1 MNQPMSLS
9 TKNVGGE
16 NSLGI
21 RPELMDQIRRIE
33 IRTRHKVEDLF
44 AGNYLSVFKGRGI
57 EFDEVRPYEAGDD
70 VRSIDWNVTARMGE
84 LYVKRFIEE
93 RELTMLLMVDVSGS
107 QDFGSVGRFKREA
120 VAEMAAL
127 LAFAANRNNDKV
139 GLLLFSDRVEKYFP
153 PRKGRRHIL
162 RLVRELL
169 TFQPAGRGTD
179 LKQALDYSNQMLK
192 QRGIVFLLSDFQD
205 DPAAYRKALN
215 VAGRRHDLVAI
226 DLRDPLEKHIAP
238 VGLMVL
244 EDAETG
250 ELMEIDTSD
259 PAWRKAF
266 QQRQQ
271 QTDAAIRQALNGA
284 KVDRIS
290 MATPD
295 DFVGALTRFFQNRL
309 HRLAH

>member
-1 MNQPMSLS
+1 MPFSNDLI
-9 TKNVGGE
+9 N
-16 NSLGI
+16 
-21 RPELMDQIRRIE
+21 QIRRIE

-44 AGNYLSVFKGRGI
+44 AGSYLSVFKGRGI
-57 EFDEVRPYEAGDD
+57 EFDEVRPYQSGDD
-70 VRSIDWNVTARMGE
+70 VRSVDWNVTARMGE
-84 LYVKRFIEE
+84 LYVKRFTEE
-93 RELTMLLMVDVSGS
+93 RELTVLLMVDVSGS

-127 LAFAANRNNDKV
+127 LAFAASRNNDKV
-139 GLLLFSDRVEKYFP
+139 GLLLFADHVERYFP

-179 LKQALDYSNQMLK
+179 LKAALDYSNRMLK
-192 QRGIVFLLSDFQD
+192 RRGIVFLLSDFQA
-205 DPAAYRKALN
+205 DPQTYRKALN

-226 DLRDPLEKHIAP
+226 DLRDPLEKNIAP

-250 ELMEIDTSD
+250 ELTEVDTAD

-266 QQRQQ
+266 SARQEQ
-271 QTDAAIRQALNGA
+271 MDAAIRHVLNGA
-284 KVDRIS
+284 KVDHIDL
-290 MATPD
+290 ATPD
-295 DFVGALTRFFQNRL
+295 DFINALTRFFQNRMR
-309 HRLAH
+309 RLVH

>member
-1 MNQPMSLS
+1 MNTGMPFS
-9 TKNVGGE
+9 ND
-16 NSLGI
+16 
-21 RPELMDQIRRIE
+21 LMNQIRRIE

-44 AGNYLSVFKGRGI
+44 AGSYLSVFKGRGI
-57 EFDEVRPYEAGDD
+57 EFDEVRPYQSGDD
-70 VRSIDWNVTARMGE
+70 VRSVDWNVTARMGE

-93 RELTMLLMVDVSGS
+93 RELTVLLMVDVSGS

-127 LAFAANRNNDKV
+127 LAFAASRNNDKV
-139 GLLLFSDRVEKYFP
+139 GLLLFTDRVEKYFP

-169 TFQPAGRGTD
+169 TYKPAGRGTD
-179 LKQALDYSNQMLK
+179 LKAALDYTNRMLK
-192 QRGIVFLLSDFQD
+192 RRGIVFLLSDFQA
-205 DPAAYRKALN
+205 DPNTYRKALN

-226 DLRDPLEKHIAP
+226 DLHDPLEKNIAP

-250 ELMEIDTSD
+250 ELMEVDTND

-266 QQRQQ
+266 QARQEQ
-271 QTDAAIRQALNGA
+271 MDENIQHVLNGA
-284 KVDRIS
+284 RVDRINLV
-290 MATPD
+290 TPD
-295 DFVGALTRFFQNRL
+295 DFVNALTRFFQNRIR
-309 HRLAH
+309 RLAH

>member
-1 MNQPMSLS
+1 MNAGMPFS
-9 TKNVGGE
+9 TMTSTGND
-16 NSLGI
+16 
-21 RPELMDQIRRIE
+21 LMNQIRRIE

-44 AGNYLSVFKGRGI
+44 AGSYLSVFKGRGI
-57 EFDEVRPYEAGDD
+57 EFDEVRPYQSGDE
-70 VRSIDWNVTARMGE
+70 VRVVDWNVTARMGE

-93 RELTMLLMVDVSGS
+93 RELTVLLMVDVSGS

-127 LAFAANRNNDKV
+127 LAFAASRNNDKV

-179 LKQALDYSNQMLK
+179 LKAALDYSNRMLK
-192 QRGIVFLLSDFQD
+192 RRGIVFLLSDFQA
-205 DPAAYRKALN
+205 DPQTYRKALN

-226 DLRDPLEKHIAP
+226 DLRDPLEKNIAP

-250 ELMEIDTSD
+250 ELMEVDTAD

-266 QQRQQ
+266 SARQNQ
-271 QTDAAIRQALNGA
+271 SDAAIRQVLNGA
-284 KVDRIS
+284 KVDRIDL
-290 MATPD
+290 ATPD
-295 DFVGALTRFFQNRL
+295 DFVNALTRFFQNRMR
-309 HRLAH
+309 RLAH

>member
-1 MNQPMSLS
+1 VNATMPFSNDLI
-9 TKNVGGE
+9 N
-16 NSLGI
+16 
-21 RPELMDQIRRIE
+21 QIRRIE

-44 AGNYLSVFKGRGI
+44 AGSYLSVFKGRGI
-57 EFDEVRPYEAGDD
+57 EFDEVRPYQSGDD
-70 VRSIDWNVTARMGE
+70 VRAVDWNVTARMGE

-127 LAFAANRNNDKV
+127 LAFATSRNNDKV
-139 GLLLFSDRVEKYFP
+139 GLLLFTDRVEKYFP

-179 LKQALDYSNQMLK
+179 LKVALDYSNQMLK
-192 QRGIVFLLSDFQD
+192 RRGIVFLLSDFEA
-205 DPAAYRKALN
+205 DPETYRKALN

-226 DLRDPLEKHIAP
+226 NLHDPLEKNIAP
-238 VGLMVL
+238 VGLVAL

-250 ELMEIDTSD
+250 ELVEVDTAD

-266 QQRQQ
+266 RARQEQR
-271 QTDAAIRQALNGA
+271 DAAIQHVLNGA
-284 KVDRIS
+284 KVDRINLT
-290 MATPD
+290 TPD
-295 DFVGALTRFFQNRL
+295 DFVNALVRFFQKRIR
-309 HRLAH
+309 RLAH

>member
-1 MNQPMSLS
+1 VNTGMPFSNDLMN
-9 TKNVGGE
+9 
-16 NSLGI
+16 
-21 RPELMDQIRRIE
+21 QIRRIE

-44 AGNYLSVFKGRGI
+44 AGSYLSVFKGRGI
-57 EFDEVRPYEAGDD
+57 EFDEVRPYQSGDD
-70 VRSIDWNVTARMGE
+70 VRTVDWNVTARMGE

-93 RELTMLLMVDVSGS
+93 RELTVLLMVDVSGS

-127 LAFAANRNNDKV
+127 LAFAASRNNDKV
-139 GLLLFSDRVEKYFP
+139 GLLLFTDRVEKYFP

-169 TFQPAGRGTD
+169 TFKPAGRGTD
-179 LKQALDYSNQMLK
+179 LKAALDYSNRMLK
-192 QRGIVFLLSDFQD
+192 RRGIVFLLSDFQA
-205 DPAAYRKALN
+205 DPQTYRKALN

-226 DLRDPLEKHIAP
+226 DLRDPLEKNIAQ

-250 ELMEIDTSD
+250 ELMEVDTND

-266 QQRQQ
+266 RTRQEQ
-271 QTDAAIRQALNGA
+271 MDSALQHVLIGA
-284 KVDRIS
+284 KVERINL
-290 MATPD
+290 ATPD
-295 DFVGALTRFFQNRL
+295 DFVNALTRFFQNRMR
-309 HRLAH
+309 RLAH

>member
-1 MNQPMSLS
+1 VNAEMPFSTMTSTGNDLMN
-9 TKNVGGE
+9 
-16 NSLGI
+16 
-21 RPELMDQIRRIE
+21 QIRRIE

-44 AGNYLSVFKGRGI
+44 AGSYLSVFKGRGI
-57 EFDEVRPYEAGDD
+57 EFDEVRPYQSGDD
-70 VRSIDWNVTARMGE
+70 VRVVDWNVTARMGE

-93 RELTMLLMVDVSGS
+93 RELTVLLMVDVSGS

-127 LAFAANRNNDKV
+127 LAFAASRNNDKV
-139 GLLLFSDRVEKYFP
+139 GLLLFTDRVEKYFP

-179 LKQALDYSNQMLK
+179 LKAALDYSNRMLK
-192 QRGIVFLLSDFQD
+192 RRGIVFLLSDFQA
-205 DPAAYRKALN
+205 DPQTYRKALN

-226 DLRDPLEKHIAP
+226 DLRDPLEKNIAP

-250 ELMEIDTSD
+250 ELTEVDTAD
-259 PAWRKAF
+259 PAWRKMFSAR
-266 QQRQQ
+266 QEQR
-271 QTDAAIRQALNGA
+271 DAAIRQVLNGA
-284 KVDRIS
+284 KVDRIDL
-290 MATPD
+290 ATAD
-295 DFVGALTRFFQNRL
+295 DFVNALTRFFQNRMR
-309 HRLAH
+309 RLAH

>member
-1 MNQPMSLS
+1 VNTGMPFSNDLMN
-9 TKNVGGE
+9 
-16 NSLGI
+16 
-21 RPELMDQIRRIE
+21 QIRRIE

-44 AGNYLSVFKGRGI
+44 AGSYLSVFKGRGI
-57 EFDEVRPYEAGDD
+57 EFDEVRPYQSGDD
-70 VRSIDWNVTARMGE
+70 VRSVDWNVTARMGE

-93 RELTMLLMVDVSGS
+93 RELTVLLMVDVSGS

-127 LAFAANRNNDKV
+127 LAFAASRNNDKV
-139 GLLLFSDRVEKYFP
+139 GLLLFTDRVEKYFP

-169 TFQPAGRGTD
+169 TYKPAGRGTD
-179 LKQALDYSNQMLK
+179 LKAALDYTNRMLK
-192 QRGIVFLLSDFQD
+192 RRGIVFLLSDFQV
-205 DPAAYRKALN
+205 DPNTYRKALN

-226 DLRDPLEKHIAP
+226 DLHDPLEKNIAP

-250 ELMEIDTSD
+250 ELMEVDTND

-266 QQRQQ
+266 QARQEQ
-271 QTDAAIRQALNGA
+271 MDEKIQHVLNGA
-284 KVDRIS
+284 RVDRINLV
-290 MATPD
+290 TPD
-295 DFVGALTRFFQNRL
+295 DFVNALTRFFQNRIR
-309 HRLAH
+309 RLAH